1 MTKAEFDQY
10 GTQRC
15 YKNGRR
21 HREDGPAV
29 IYTDG
34 AQFWYKEGE
43 LHREDGPAVDLPE
56 GYKEWCIEG
65 KTHRVDGPAIMD
77 HDGTK
82 KWFLNDKQ
90 LTKQEWWD
98 RISDDDKIIA
108 LFNGEG
114 A

>member
-10 GTQRC
+10 GTQRW

-34 AQFWYKEGE
+34 TQFWYKEGI
-43 LHREDGPAVDLPE
+43 LHREDGPAII
-56 GYKEWCIEG
+56 YS
-65 KTHRVDGPAIMD
+65 DGS
-77 HDGTK
+77 K
-82 KWFLNDKQ
+82 KWYINSYPF
-90 LTKQEWWD
+90 TKEEWWG
-98 RISDDDKIIA
+98 RLSDEKKIKA

-114 A
+114 L